1 MAGQN
6 SGKNFPLL
14 HSQIELPP
22 ALRSA
27 PTPSRLESYESL
39 WICVNRICDRYLKT
53 QSTREYKAF
62 PPPNTR

>member
-6 SGKNFPLL
+6 SGKNTPLL

-27 PTPSRLESYESL
+27 PTTSRLESYESL
-39 WICVNRICDRYLKT
+39 WICVNRICDRYLKA
-53 QSTREYKAF
+53 QSAREYRAVSKQK
-62 PPPNTR
+62 TK